1 MKTTLLFSLLLLAQ
15 WTMGQVEIKSQ
26 NGLTLQ
32 DSALM
37 EKVPD
42 WVKPV
47 LEKSE
52 LAKKHKIL
60 SKNNPF
66 YFEADFTGDKT
77 IDIAFVVENV
87 QDHSQGIM
95 MINADKNLVY
105 VIGCGNPTELGANLF
120 FIENWF
126 IYREKSIRG
135 TDKKIQAITTP
146 GIIVRGKRDKN
157 MVIYWS
163 KSKYKTIASDE

>member
-1 MKTTLLFSLLLLAQ
+1 MKTTVLLLFFFATFCGLAQ
-15 WTMGQVEIKSQ
+15 TEVKSQ
-26 NGLTLQ
+26 NGLTIQ
-32 DSALM
+32 DSAVM
-37 EKVPD
+37 ENVPD

-52 LAKKHKIL
+52 IAKKHKIL

-77 IDIAFVVENV
+77 IDIAFIVENV
-87 QDHSQGIM
+87 IDHSQGIM
-95 MINADKNLVY
+95 IINADKNLVY

-126 IYREKSIRG
+126 IYREKSIRA
-135 TDKKIQAITTP
+135 TDKKIIAIATP
-146 GIIVRGKRDKN
+146 AIIIRGKRDKN

-163 KSKYKTIASDE
+163 KSKFKTVASDE